1 MSEKSEYTCL
11 LGINPKE
18 VQKCNSYIN
27 PQNGE
32 STYIVQRIECT
43 EVVDE
48 WRFNTKRSAK
58 TKWKQ
63 LNENPNL
70 YPRLIV
76 NGVPFTIGQA
86 ERFFRG

>member
-1 MSEKSEYTCL
+1 MVLK
-11 LGINPKE
+11 G
-18 VQKCNSYIN
+18 SYL
-27 PQNGE
+27 PGYDDA
-32 STYIVQRIECT
+32 YIVQRIECT

-58 TKWKQ
+58 IKWKQ